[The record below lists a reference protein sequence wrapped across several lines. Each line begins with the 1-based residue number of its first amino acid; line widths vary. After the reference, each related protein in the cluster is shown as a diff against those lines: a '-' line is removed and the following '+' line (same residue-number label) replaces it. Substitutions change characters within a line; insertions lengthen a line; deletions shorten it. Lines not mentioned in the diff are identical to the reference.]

1 MRWLSPRRAWGAAL
15 LVVLLTV
22 ALLSTTGSPPAAAH
36 PLGNFTVNAYDG
48 LTVSPRELRVDHVE
62 DLAEIPA
69 TQAEARI
76 DANGDRRLDAAERT
90 AWARRTCDRAA
101 REGALTVNDRPV
113 RLTSR
118 SERARALRRPGQ
130 AGLSTL
136 RVECRLT
143 ARLALARDAGT
154 VVRFSGGMSVGA
166 DGPGWRETT
175 ARGDRARLL
184 RTDVPARSASAR
196 LTRYPDDLLSTPL
209 RQRGAHLSV
218 RPGGPALAEDG
229 NGAGERARPGA
240 VTALPR
246 GVDGL
251 TQRFTDLVGS
261 HRLTLGFGLLALAL
275 AAVLGAA
282 HALAPGHGKTVMAAY
297 AAGGGPGSFRSL
309 LRIGATVTVTHTAG
323 VLVLG
328 AVVAAGSQAAPLA
341 IPWLTALSGLL
352 VAVAGVALL
361 RRALVHRAGH
371 GHGHGH
377 THGHGSG
384 AGHSHHHEGDAGHPV
399 GDAGH
404 HVGDAGHSHSDS
416 HSHSHTSVLVRN
428 AAPAVREGDSEDNGA
443 DEAPPKRRRRP
454 ALAPARPRMRDTLL
468 LGFAGGMVPSPS
480 AVLVLVGSSA
490 LGQLWFGVLLVLA
503 YGAGLAFTLVVVA
516 VLLVRVGARLG
527 QRLMG
532 AAPRYER
539 VFGFLHRTGPAV
551 TAGLVVLLGGVL
563 ALRGIVG
570 AG

>member
-1 MRWLSPRRAWGAAL
+1 MPEVRRRRWARR
-15 LVVLLTV
+15 VVLLV
-22 ALLSTTGSPPAAAH
+22 GVFLPVVLLGTTGAAPAAAH

-69 TQAEARI
+69 AQAEPRI
-76 DANGDRRLDAAERT
+76 DQDGDHRLDAAERI
-90 AWARRTCDRAA
+90 AWARRMCVRAA
-101 REGALTVNDRPV
+101 RGSALTVDGRPV
-113 RLTSR
+113 RPASR
-118 SERARALRRPGQ
+118 GERARAVRRPGQ

-136 RVECRLT
+136 RLECLLT
-143 ARLALARDAGT
+143 APLGLSPGMDDDTDNTADTDSTADAADAADSGT
-154 VVRFSGGMSVGA
+154 AVRFTGGMAVGE

-175 ARGDRARLL
+175 ARGDRVRLV

-209 RQRGAHLSV
+209 RQHGAHLAV
-218 RPGGPALAEDG
+218 RAGGPALTADANGGPSGGLSDG
-229 NGAGERARPGA
+229 ASDAAGEQARPGA
-240 VTALPR
+240 VAALPR
-246 GVDGL
+246 GADGL
-251 TQRFTDLVGS
+251 TQRFTGLVGS

-297 AAGGGPGSFRSL
+297 AAGGHRGSFRSL
-309 LRIGATVTVTHTAG
+309 LRIGAAVTVTHTAG

-328 AVVAAGSQAAPLA
+328 VVVAAGPQAVPLA

-352 VAVAGVALL
+352 VAAAGTALL
-361 RRALVHRAGH
+361 RRALAHRSGPVHVHTHLPSHDH
-371 GHGHGH
+371 GHAHQGE
-377 THGHGSG
+377 
-384 AGHSHHHEGDAGHPV
+384 HEPGRAH
-399 GDAGH
+399 AH
-404 HVGDAGHSHSDS
+404 A
-416 HSHSHTSVLVRN
+416 T
-428 AAPAVREGDSEDNGA
+428 AVA
-443 DEAPPKRRRRP
+443 
-454 ALAPARPRMRDTLL
+454 ARPRTRDTLL
-468 LGFAGGMVPSPS
+468 LGFAGGLVPSPS

-490 LGQLWFGVLLVLA
+490 LGRLWFGALLVLA
-503 YGAGLAFTLVVVA
+503 YGVGLAFTLVVVA

-539 VFGFLHRTGPAV
+539 VFGFLHRTAPAI
-551 TAGLVVLLGGVL
+551 TASLVVLLGAAL
-563 ALRGIVG
+563 ALRGVVA